1 MRAKA
6 LLIVSVVVVAVL
18 FTLSLSWARGGNAQR
33 QRKQF
38 HRIVGGAKSGE
49 VTHRE
54 LKSLGREQRRI
65 RHTIRKARADG
76 RFNARERHRIHT
88 LQNRASKHIYLA
100 KHNREK
106 RHGWRPHYRHKHY
119 WHKPRHRHYPSHY
132 WHNPRYHH
140 YPLHYGHKPA
150 YYGYHFAGGYADPY
164 YSFNWS
170 IGWW

>member
-6 LLIVSVVVVAVL
+6 LLIVSVVLVALL

-38 HRIVGGAKSGE
+38 HRIAGGAKSGE
-49 VTHRE
+49 ITHRE
-54 LKSLGREQRRI
+54 LKHLGREQRGI

-76 RFNARERHRIHT
+76 RFNAREKHRIHK

-100 KHNREK
+100 KHNRAK
-106 RHGWRPHYRHKHY
+106 RHGWKPYYRHRHVRVKPRYYHYPLHY
-119 WHKPRHRHYPSHY
+119 WHKP
-132 WHNPRYHH
+132 
-140 YPLHYGHKPA
+140 A
-150 YYGYHFAGGYADPY
+150 YCGYHFAGGYADPY
-164 YSFNWS
+164 YSFTWS